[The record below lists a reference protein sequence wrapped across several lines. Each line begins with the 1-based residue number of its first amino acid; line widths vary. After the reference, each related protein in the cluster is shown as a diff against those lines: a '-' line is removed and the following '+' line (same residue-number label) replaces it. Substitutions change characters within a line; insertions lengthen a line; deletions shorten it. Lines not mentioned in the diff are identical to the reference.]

1 VETISVSPQKSQ
13 LVEERQFAVEE
24 ICRWFGV
31 PPHKVQHLLRSTF
44 SNIEHQSIEFVRD
57 ALTPW
62 CVRLEQEA
70 DFKLF
75 RQDRAPFKDTK
86 IDLGAAHLR
95 RRELARERA
104 RGLAAERDPV
114 RERDSPPRGPERHRP
129 GRRRP
134 PGPGEPH
141 DRRGGRIADEVAD
154 PRRRARGKRAEV

>member
-1 VETISVSPQKSQ
+1 MILEAGMKWSSVSLEPEKSQ
-13 LVEERQFAVEE
+13 LVESRQFAVEE

-62 CVRLEQEA
+62 ARRLEQEA

-75 RQDRAPFKDTK
+75 RQDRAPWQ
-86 IDLGAAHLR
+86 GNVYRSHAAHLR

-104 RGLAAERDPV
+104 RGLAAERNPH
-114 RERDSPPRGPERHRP
+114 RE
-129 GRRRP
+129 
-134 PGPGEPH
+134 
-141 DRRGGRIADEVAD
+141 
-154 PRRRARGKRAEV
+154 